1 MSLLLVEAIPA
12 KEGSVAIMLGEAS
25 KGSGAPDEILT
36 YGYVK
41 PQVQWFPNEE
51 DPPINPSRIAWGLE
65 GYTHRV
71 RSCAPS

>member
-1 MSLLLVEAIPA
+1 MT
-12 KEGSVAIMLGEAS
+12 KRDGS
-25 KGSGAPDEILT
+25 DEILT

-51 DPPINPSRIAWGLE
+51 DLPTDPSRIVRGLG

-71 RSCAPS
+71 RSRAPSD

>member
-1 MSLLLVEAIPA
+1 
-12 KEGSVAIMLGEAS
+12 MLPSQTKPSKAT

-41 PQVQWFPNEE
+41 PWDQWFSTEE
-51 DPPINPSRIAWGLE
+51 TPTDPSRIARELG

-71 RSCAPS
+71 RSLIASDEET